1 MIQTIHRI
9 LSCLLLRMTMT
20 MRGDGIVRGRQLF
33 HAGRLHAA
41 EQCWRECLKE
51 AYAQGNHAATFVLSK
66 NLGDVTADHAEA
78 LQFYEYALELAT
90 TCGVL
95 REPSLRPV
103 IAMIAVAIQDL
114 DSNRHACQACQ
125 APDQRI
131 FRQPTAQETHL
142 CFRCYEQ
149 QVNTDKTIYT
159 CATCGNGFSLQE
171 LTRDTDDEV
180 YCKPCYDA
188 YYDGQD
194 DDISEDENEEK
205 EEAADPGML
214 CAMCLDADGTVRD
227 LNELFYCQP
236 CFIRKNQP
244 PVDFVADVV
253 EPDEL
258 PTTTT
263 VEANEVT
270 STTTAE
276 LQTPSVIPSR
286 RSSKG
291 SKRLVYSRAALM
303 SLRYV
308 LTECPSPVK
317 KSSVYAAPTPS
328 KAEDTASTLETQLPS
343 PTMTK
348 EQFSRHVVS
357 THASNFATMAT
368 YFQKQRLT
376 AVSN

>member
-1 MIQTIHRI
+1 MAGLADEIIQ
-9 LSCLLLRMTMT
+9 
-20 MRGDGIVRGRQLF
+20 GRQLF

-66 NLGDVTADHAEA
+66 NLGDVTPDHVEA

-95 REPSLRPV
+95 RNPSLRSV
-103 IAMIAVAIQDL
+103 VAKIAVAMQDL
-114 DSNRHACQACQ
+114 ESNRHTCQACQ
-125 APDQRI
+125 TPDQRI
-131 FRQPTAQETHL
+131 FRQPTAPETHL

-149 QVNTDKTIYT
+149 QVNTDETICA

-171 LTRDTDDEV
+171 LTRDTDDEL

-188 YYDGQD
+188 YYEEQD
-194 DDISEDENEEK
+194 DDVREVENEEK

-214 CAMCLDADGTVRD
+214 CAACLDADGTVRD

-236 CFIRKNQP
+236 CFDRKNQT
-244 PVDFVADVV
+244 PVDFVANVV

-270 STTTAE
+270 STTT
-276 LQTPSVIPSR
+276 PSVISS

-291 SKRLVYSRAALM
+291 PKRLVYGRAALM

-328 KAEDTASTLETQLPS
+328 KAKVTASTLEPQLPP

-357 THASNFATMAT
+357 THASNITTMAT
-368 YFQKQRLT
+368 YFQKERL
-376 AVSN
+376 SN